1 MTSGHVRELL
11 SPYIDDRVAPEDRER
26 IASHLAG
33 CEACRADLSALQQ
46 VVGLLHSIPPVP
58 APVGLRAAIR
68 SRVEHDRRLPS
79 GRWIPRFRGL
89 KLAPPAGRWRSIAA
103 AFAVVLI
110 GMFAW
115 NLAGPQGTRV
125 EEVRREP
132 PRSSSGAPP
141 SAPSRGRD
149 VTTTEPSQKAAIQAP
164 GTPGAFS
171 RSVIRTARLAVEVD
185 RYDAGVR
192 RLLDIAEGAGGF
204 IADSSYG
211 EVDGRPQGE
220 FTLRVPA
227 GRFAAALKD
236 AEAIGT
242 VRQRQ
247 ISAQDV
253 TEEFVDLEAR
263 RRNLER
269 HEHQLLSFM
278 DRATKVADLLAIEQ
292 ELSRVR
298 GQIEQIAGRLRYL
311 SHNVEMASITV
322 SLSERART
330 QGSWDFGGTLGKIQR
345 AFIAAVEQLLTAA
358 ERVLVL
364 GASLAPV
371 AALAVVAWVV
381 FRRRRRAGAGA

>member
-1 MTSGHVRELL
+1 MTSDHVRDLL
-11 SPYIDDRVAPEDRER
+11 SSYIDDRVEPEDRER
-26 IASHLAG
+26 IARHLAS
-33 CEACRADLSALQQ
+33 CEACRADLGALQQ
-46 VVGLLHSIPPVP
+46 AVGLLHSLPPVP
-58 APVGLRAAIR
+58 APDGLRAAIR
-68 SRVEHDRRLPS
+68 LRVQQGRRLSS
-79 GRWIPRFRGL
+79 GQWIPRFLGAML
-89 KLAPPAGRWRSIAA
+89 TSFAGSWRPLAA
-103 AFAVVLI
+103 AAAVVVL

-115 NLAGPQGTRV
+115 NFAGPPGARFA
-125 EEVRREP
+125 EVRRELT
-132 PRSSSGAPP
+132 RSNS
-141 SAPSRGRD
+141 SAPSPAASGVND
-149 VTTTEPSQKAAIQAP
+149 ATTTEPSQKAAFQVP

-171 RSVIRTARLAVEVD
+171 RSVIRTARLAIEVD
-185 RYDAGVR
+185 RYDAAAR

-227 GRFAAALKD
+227 GRFAAAVKD

-269 HEHQLLSFM
+269 HEQQLLSFM

-322 SLSERART
+322 ALSERART
-330 QGSWDFGGTLGKIQR
+330 QGFWDFGGTLGKIQH
-345 AFIAAVEQLLTAA
+345 AFIAEVAQLLTIA
-358 ERVLVL
+358 ERLLVL

-371 AALAVVAWVV
+371 AVLAVVAWLV
-381 FRRRRRAGAGA
+381 FRRTRRAGAGA